1 MIQSGRV
8 APATSGKTVNRRMTP
23 KIALVHDWFIT
34 YAGAERVIEQIL
46 HVFPEADLF
55 TLLDFMP
62 VPERNIL
69 QGKRVTT
76 SFLQTFPLLNRKNYR
91 NFLPLM
97 PLAIEQ
103 LDLSGYNIVL
113 TNCHA
118 VSKGVITN
126 PEQLH
131 ISYVHTPMRYAWDM
145 QNEYLAVSGIKSLK
159 SALARLILHYM
170 RLWDT
175 AAASR
180 PDVLYGNSAFIC
192 RRIEKIYRRKAQV
205 LYPPVNTDYF
215 SFHPQKENFYLTAS
229 RLVPYKR
236 IDLVVEAFAGLPDR
250 QLVVIGDGPE
260 ASKLQSLNLPNV
272 RWLGFQPNE
281 VLRDYMQRARAFVF
295 AAKEDFGIIPLEA
308 QACGTPVIALGAG
321 GARETIIGLGDEHPT
336 GVFFAEQTAES
347 LRAAILDFEQN
358 QHRFDP
364 ATCRANAE
372 RFSNQRFRRE
382 IREIVETSWQ
392 AFCAQKR

>member
-1 MIQSGRV
+1 
-8 APATSGKTVNRRMTP
+8 MTP

-34 YAGAERVIEQIL
+34 YAGAERVVEQIL

-55 TLLDFMP
+55 ALLDFMP
-62 VPERNIL
+62 APERNIL

-103 LDLSGYNIVL
+103 LDLSGYDIVL

-118 VSKGVITN
+118 VSKGVITS

-145 QNEYLAVSGIKSLK
+145 QNDYLAVSGMKNLK

-215 SFHPQKENFYLTAS
+215 SFHPQKEDFYLTAS

-260 ASKLQSLNLPNV
+260 RRKLQSLNLPNV

-321 GARETIIGLGDEHPT
+321 GARETVIGLAEEHPT
-336 GVFFAEQTAES
+336 GVFFAEQTIES

-364 ATCRANAE
+364 AACRANAE

-382 IREIVETSWQ
+382 IRQIIETRWE
-392 AFCAQKR
+392 AFCSQKR

>member
-1 MIQSGRV
+1 
-8 APATSGKTVNRRMTP
+8 MTP

-34 YAGAERVIEQIL
+34 YAGAERVVEQIL

-55 TLLDFMP
+55 ALLDFMP
-62 VPERNIL
+62 APERNIL

-103 LDLSGYNIVL
+103 LDLSGYDIVL

-118 VSKGVITN
+118 VSKGVITS

-145 QNEYLAVSGIKSLK
+145 QNDYLAVSGMKNLK

-175 AAASR
+175 AAANR

-215 SFHPQKENFYLTAS
+215 SFHPQKEDFYLTAS

-260 ASKLQSLNLPNV
+260 RRKLQSLNLPNV

-321 GARETIIGLGDEHPT
+321 GARETVIGLAEEHPT
-336 GVFFAEQTAES
+336 GVFFAEQTIES

-364 ATCRANAE
+364 AACRANAE

-382 IREIVETSWQ
+382 IRQIIETRWE
-392 AFCAQKR
+392 AFCSQKR